1 MGVNFIENKKV
12 RVALL
17 HVGVWLLYAAIIWG
31 INAYS
36 LESAHNYLAI
46 VIVLMPYCIIF
57 YINVFCLNLYEKRG
71 IIWVISSYLV
81 SLLLLSSFG
90 YFYIYSIL
98 PKYGVKVFATKQ
110 FKNFAHDALLNYFH
124 FSTLSI
130 LYYYIQKT
138 IRGEQ
143 RLRIVQREKFQKE
156 IENENLKRQEL
167 HAQKE
172 KLQYEYALL
181 RAQINPH
188 FLHNTLN
195 ILFSQALDYSEDLAN
210 NILKLSRIMRYSL
223 ESVDY
228 ESGKVRIDKELEQLK
243 TLLDI
248 HNLRFGESKVI
259 DYSVEG
265 KVNGQML
272 PPLSIITVVE
282 NAFKYGDLKDPQY
295 PLQIKVTLEPNDIH
309 FWCKNKKKK
318 NVTDISSTN
327 IGLTNLTRRLEVSF
341 KDNYSIDVINEEDF
355 YTFTMHIKN

>member
-1 MGVNFIENKKV
+1 MHFYKFKNRKV
-12 RVALL
+12 RNILL
-17 HVGVWLLYAAIIWG
+17 HIGAWLLYATIIWG
-31 INAYS
+31 INS
-36 LESAHNYLAI
+36 LSNQLANYFGTI
-46 VIVLMPYCIIF
+46 VVLLPYCIIF
-57 YINVFCLNLYEKRG
+57 YINVYSFNLYEKKG
-71 IIWVISSYLV
+71 LLWAISSFLGTFLIIV
-81 SLLLLSSFG
+81 AFG
-90 YFYIYSIL
+90 YYYTFHIL
-98 PKYGVKVFATKQ
+98 PKYGIEVFETKEFNYFLQ
-110 FKNFAHDALLNYFH
+110 NALLNYFH
-124 FSTLSI
+124 FSTLSV
-130 LYYYIQKT
+130 LYFYIQRTTRSEK
-138 IRGEQ
+138 
-143 RLRIVQREKFQKE
+143 RLRVVQKEKFQKE

-167 HAQKE
+167 NAQKE

-228 ESGKVRIDKELEQLK
+228 ESGKVSVDKELEQLK

-259 DYSVEG
+259 DYVVEG
-265 KVNGQML
+265 KSNGQML

-282 NAFKYGDLKDPQY
+282 NAFKYGDLKDTQY
-295 PLQIKVTLEPNDIH
+295 PLQIKVRLEPNEIY

-318 NVTDISSTN
+318 NVTNISSTN
-327 IGLTNLTRRLEVSF
+327 IGLTNLTKRLEVSF
-341 KDNYSIDVINEEDF
+341 KDNYSIDVTNEEEF

>member
-1 MGVNFIENKKV
+1 MRFQLFKNK
-12 RVALL
+12 RVKTILL
-17 HVGVWLLYAAIIWG
+17 HIGIWLIYASIIWG
-31 INAYS
+31 INF
-36 LESAHNYLAI
+36 LGESHTGYLKTVSFLA
-46 VIVLMPYCIIF
+46 PYCIIF
-57 YINVFCLNLYEKRG
+57 YINVYFLNLYEKKG
-71 IIWVISSYLV
+71 LLWSV
-81 SLLLLSSFG
+81 SLFVVTLLAISLFG
-90 YFYIYSIL
+90 YFYVYYML
-98 PKYGVKVFATKQ
+98 PNYGIKVFETKEFVWFLQ
-110 FKNFAHDALLNYFH
+110 NTLLNYFH
-124 FSTLSI
+124 FFTFSI
-130 LYYYIQKT
+130 LYFFIQRTTRSEK
-138 IRGEQ
+138 
-143 RLRIVQREKFQKE
+143 RLRVVQKEKFQKE

-167 HAQKE
+167 SAQKE

-228 ESGKVRIDKELEQLK
+228 ESGKVSVDKELEQLK

-259 DYSVEG
+259 DYTVEG
-265 KVNGQML
+265 RSNGQVL

-282 NAFKYGDLKDPQY
+282 NAFKYGDLKDPLY
-295 PLQIKVTLEPNDIH
+295 PLQIKVKLEPNEIY

-318 NVTDISSTN
+318 NVTNISSTN
-327 IGLTNLTRRLEVSF
+327 IGLTNLTKRLEVSF
-341 KDNYSIDVINEEDF
+341 KDNYSIDVTNEEEF